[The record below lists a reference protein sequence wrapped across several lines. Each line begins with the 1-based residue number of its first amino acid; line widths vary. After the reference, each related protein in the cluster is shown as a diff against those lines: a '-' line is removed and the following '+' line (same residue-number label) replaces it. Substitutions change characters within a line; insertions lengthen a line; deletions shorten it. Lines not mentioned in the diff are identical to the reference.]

1 MYRVAEVG
9 TRSRA
14 VRLLA
19 MLAAVVCTAVAVP
32 LPAAATTGPTTRD
45 AERIYYRST
54 ESFMILKRSRP
65 RGFDWG
71 DDACSVPTGLRV
83 SVRTLNF
90 AASTFADQCRQ
101 HDFAYRNFGGS
112 RDLDPSNRR
121 RKEVDEF
128 FLEQMK
134 RRCRQPDVRRAR
146 RVTVCLGYAYVF
158 YASVRAFGRL

>member
-1 MYRVAEVG
+1 M
-9 TRSRA
+9 
-14 VRLLA
+14 LL
-19 MLAAVVCTAVAVP
+19 LVVSLLVAVP
-32 LPAAATTGPTTRD
+32 PPASAASGPTPRD
-45 AERIYYRST
+45 AERIYFRST
-54 ESFMILKRSRP
+54 ESFMVLKRSRP

-71 DDACSVPTGLRV
+71 DDACSVPVGLRV

-112 RDLDPSNRR
+112 RDLDPSNQR
-121 RKEVDEF
+121 RKQVDEF

-134 RRCRQPDVRRAR
+134 RRCRQPDVRQAR